1 MWKRVG
7 GIGIGTC
14 AVVVFAASNYAQ
26 QPAKPTQPA
35 AKPAKVDFV
44 RDVQPIF
51 RQHCYEC
58 HGSKQQKN
66 GFRLDRRRDAMRGG
80 TQTVIGPGNGSGS
93 KLYQRLIGGHF
104 GRRMPPDDP
113 IPQSQIATI
122 KAWIDG
128 GAEWP
133 DAAAGDVPLPPPDP
147 GASKLMHAL
156 RMGDPGSIAT
166 LLAADTRAVKMRG
179 TDGATPLMYAVLY
192 SDLAI
197 VRTLLDA
204 GADPNVADNAGAT
217 ALIWAV
223 DDLEKTK
230 LLIERGAS
238 VNVRSADGRTPLM
251 VAVAR
256 RGGAP
261 VVRLLLDRGANAL
274 VRGPGRA
281 GETTAVQQSY
291 RSGDESVVRLL
302 QNWSAEAKAFNLTT
316 LDFALSAECDGCGK
330 TVLKQLDSESIAKAL
345 QVALPPADS
354 GEWAK
359 RLLDAG
365 ADPNTTDGEG
375 RTALMLAAASDDF
388 PEDAV
393 QALIA
398 RGADVNAKS
407 ASGETALSM
416 ARLRGDTRIVRLL
429 TQAGAQDARPREA
442 APANFSP
449 AVSPRAAVERSLPL
463 LQQTDV
469 TFLKKS
475 GCVSCHH
482 NSLTAMTVAA
492 ARAGGLKVNDVVSR
506 QQAAE
511 TAAYLDRWRD
521 RALQGIAVGGASATI
536 SYILV
541 GLGAERYPADL
552 ATDAMARYV
561 LSQQG
566 PSGAWRLV
574 SHRPPMESSTIQI
587 TATAM
592 RALQLYAPAARRID
606 YQPAIDRA
614 AAWVAQAT
622 PVSTEDHVFQLLG
635 LYWSGATSNVIRDR
649 AQGLLARQR
658 DDGGWAQLVT
668 LESDAYATGQ
678 ALVALVQSGAIPV
691 TDSAYTRGVRFLLK
705 TQFADGSWFV
715 RSRALPIQPHF
726 ESGFPFGRHQFISA
740 AGTNWAAA
748 ALALGLS
755 PLGP

>member
-1 MWKRVG
+1 MWKHVA
-7 GIGIGTC
+7 GIGLAVY
-14 AVVVFAASNYAQ
+14 AVVVFAVSNHAQ
-26 QPAKPTQPA
+26 QPAKPA
-35 AKPAKVDFV
+35 AVDFV

-58 HGSKQQKN
+58 HSAKQQKN
-66 GFRLDRRRDAMRGG
+66 GFRLDRRGDAMRGG
-80 TQTVIGPGNGSGS
+80 TQTVIGPGNGAGS
-93 KLYQRLIGGHF
+93 KLYQKLIGGHF
-104 GRRMPPDDP
+104 GRQMPPDGP
-113 IPQSQIATI
+113 IPRSQVATI
-122 KAWIDG
+122 KAWIDA
-128 GAEWP
+128 GAPWP
-133 DAAAGDVPLPPPDP
+133 DAAAGEVPVPPPDP
-147 GASKLMHAL
+147 GASKLMRAL
-156 RMGDPGSIAT
+156 RMGDQGTVAS

-192 SDLAI
+192 SDPVM

-230 LLIERGAS
+230 LLIERGAK
-238 VNVRSADGRTPLM
+238 VNARSGDGRTPLM

-256 RGGAP
+256 RGATP
-261 VVRLLLDRGANAL
+261 VVRLLLDRGANVL

-281 GETTAVQQSY
+281 GETTAVQQSF
-291 RSGDESVVRLL
+291 RSGDEAVIRLL
-302 QNWSAEAKAFNLTT
+302 QNWGAEAKAFNLAT
-316 LDFALSAECDGCGK
+316 LDFAMTADCDGCAK
-330 TVLKQLDSESIAKAL
+330 AVLKQLDSETIANAL
-345 QVALPPADS
+345 PLALPPGD
-354 GEWAK
+354 GGQWGK

-365 ADPNTTDGEG
+365 ADPNVKDSEG
-375 RTALMLAAASDDF
+375 HTALMLAAASDDY
-388 PEDAV
+388 PEDVV

-398 RGADVNAKS
+398 GGADVNAKS
-407 ASGETALSM
+407 AAGDTALSM

-429 TQAGAQDARPREA
+429 TRAGAEDARPREA
-442 APANFSP
+442 GPTNFSP
-449 AVSPRAAVERSLPL
+449 ADSARAAVERSLPL
-463 LQQTDV
+463 LQQNDV
-469 TFLKKS
+469 SFVKKT

-482 NSLTAMTVAA
+482 NSLTAMSVAA
-492 ARAGGLKVNDVVSR
+492 ARASGLKVNDAVAR
-506 QQAAE
+506 QQATE

-552 ATDAMARYV
+552 ATDAMARYI
-561 LSQQG
+561 LSQQKENG
-566 PSGAWRLV
+566 SWRLV
-574 SHRPPMESSTIQI
+574 SHRPPMESSPIQI
-587 TATAM
+587 TATSM
-592 RALQLYAPAARRID
+592 RALQLYAPPTRRDD

-614 AAWVAQAT
+614 AAWIAQAT
-622 PVSTEDHVFQLLG
+622 PVSTEDHVFQVLG
-635 LYWSGATSNVIRDR
+635 LYWSGAPAQVIRDR

-691 TDSAYTRGVRFLLK
+691 TDSVYARGVKFLLK

-740 AGTNWAAA
+740 AGTNWATA
-748 ALALGLS
+748 ALALGLKT
-755 PLGP
+755 GT